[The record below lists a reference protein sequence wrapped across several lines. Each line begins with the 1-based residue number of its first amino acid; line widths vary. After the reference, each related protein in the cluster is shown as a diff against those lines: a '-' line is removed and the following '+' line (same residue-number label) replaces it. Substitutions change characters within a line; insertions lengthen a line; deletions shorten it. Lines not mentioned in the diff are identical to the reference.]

1 MAAKLGEIGAE
12 KLRLLGLL
20 KRSQASGGIGP
31 RLPRS
36 TAQKKLPRR
45 GSFTFYLGKIWVI

>member
-20 KRSQASGGIGP
+20 KRSQASGGDWSAAAEVN
-31 RLPRS
+31 S
-36 TAQKKLPRR
+36 TKKLPCR